1 MDSSK
6 RVQIWIYNM
15 KEFEILVLKHLLAK
29 LELECARQQFG
40 NDYVFGFDD
49 VIRIIHT
56 QIDKLSKD

>member
-1 MDSSK
+1 
-6 RVQIWIYNM
+6 M
-15 KEFEILVLKHLLAK
+15 KEFEVLVLKHLLAK
-29 LELECARQQFG
+29 LKLECARQQFG